1 MSTLANSKTNS
12 IGAPYMLSNPIAASS
27 PRTVPIII
35 AVAVHVVLILG
46 LAKGL
51 SAVRLP
57 TLQTITEAFSVPAET
72 KPQEPVPEI
81 KPVETVDMAP
91 LETLTPPPPVVVE
104 SEVAPTE
111 PTEAISVTAQPPATD
126 TPLAEVKLLRQV
138 EPQYPAMSKRMDEQ
152 GTVVMRATI
161 QPNGRVASVDI
172 VTSSGYARLD
182 QAARDAVRQWTFA
195 RRDGASVAYSVTV
208 PVKFKLDDAR

>member
-1 MSTLANSKTNS
+1 MTTLANTKSNTLD
-12 IGAPYMLSNPIAASS
+12 APYLLSNPVATSS

-35 AVAVHVVLILG
+35 AVVVHVALILG

-57 TLQTITEAFSVPAET
+57 KLQTITEAFSVPAET

-81 KPVETVDMAP
+81 KPMETVDTMP
-91 LETLTPPPPVVVE
+91 VETLTPPPIVVE
-104 SEVAPTE
+104 TEVAPTE

-152 GTVVMRATI
+152 GTVVMRLTI
-161 QPNGRVASVDI
+161 QPNGRVASVSV